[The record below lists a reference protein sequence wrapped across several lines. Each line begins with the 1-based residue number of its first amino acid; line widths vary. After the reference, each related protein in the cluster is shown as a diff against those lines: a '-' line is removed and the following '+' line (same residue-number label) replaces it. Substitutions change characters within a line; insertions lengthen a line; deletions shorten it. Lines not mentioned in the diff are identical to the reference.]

1 MTETAQTAVDKDLG
15 STRRSDLVPT
25 GSTLLNL
32 ALSGQANG
40 GFKLGTIANLVGDS
54 SSGKTFLAL
63 QMFAEVVRDNRFKDY
78 ELVYDD
84 AESAL
89 LIDIETL
96 FGKEIKRV
104 RMDIRST
111 RIEDFFVNLRKVMED
126 NRPFIYILDSLDSV
140 YSKEE
145 DDRKDS
151 DIGRRQIPNE
161 PRILSQMLR
170 RVNDVIKDT
179 DSLLLIISQTRK
191 NIGVT
196 FGMKTRRAGGDAL
209 RFYSCHELWMAIRK
223 HIRRKERDVGVL
235 SKCRIMKNKLM
246 GRQREVEFPILF
258 DYGIDDLTSIINWME
273 FEGFWKKDGRSL
285 NTDYGKMT
293 ETKLIDYIEGNN
305 LENEVQKM
313 VEDKWNQIES
323 SIKTDRKRRY

>member
-1 MTETAQTAVDKDLG
+1 METVEAAAVIQDSG

-32 ALSGQANG
+32 ALSGQAVG
-40 GFKLGTIANLVGDS
+40 GFKLGTVSNLIGDS

-63 QMFAEVVRDNRFKDY
+63 QMFAEAVRDKRFKDY

-89 LIDIETL
+89 MIDIESL
-96 FGKEIKRV
+96 FGKEIMRI
-104 RMDIRST
+104 RTDIRST
-111 RIEDFFVNLRKVMED
+111 RIEDFFVNLRKVMEGE
-126 NRPFIYILDSLDSV
+126 RPFIYVLDSLDSV

-145 DDRKDS
+145 DDRKDEE
-151 DIGRRQIPNE
+151 IGRRQIPNE

-179 DSLLLIISQTRK
+179 DSLLLIVSQTRK

-196 FGMKTRRAGGDAL
+196 FGMKSRRAGGDAL

-223 HIRRKERDVGVL
+223 HIKRKERDVGVV
-235 SKCRIMKNKLM
+235 SRCRIMKNKLM

-258 DYGIDDLTSIINWME
+258 DYGIDDLSSMISWME
-273 FEGFWKKDGRSL
+273 SEGFWKKEGKSL
-285 NTDYGKMT
+285 KTDYGKMT
-293 ETKLIDYIEGNN
+293 ESKLINY
-305 LENEVQKM
+305 LEENDLERELQGI
-313 VEDKWNQIES
+313 VEDRWNQIES
-323 SIKTDRKRRY
+323 SIKTDRKKRY